1 MPAQLPH
8 SVQADSTQKLLTD
21 DSLLIIFTYAPAGL
35 GHLRVTDALHRAL
48 PQKVKPLILG
58 AHDTRITWIHRVT
71 SINPNLRKIMEWI
84 QQGTPQKIFTIWYR
98 NWLRTKNKFLY
109 QQLSLLID
117 QHLEKPD
124 QVTVISTHFGLA
136 HQLAEVK
143 QQLEKDKQIKINLV
157 VQVTDDTPQHIWFV
171 PGADLIIVPS
181 RETKEALNNYRQSQ
195 GFKPVK
201 LKVLA
206 YPVSPN
212 LMQDFSSIEFQF
224 KRQQLDPQ
232 TNAKINFA
240 IPISGAAVGLNYF
253 KVLVNSLDEIDN
265 SYQFF
270 IISRFSAHT
279 KNFLIDMANKTTT
292 QIFPAKEDHKV
303 VNYYERV
310 YEEDVISLEI
320 TKPSE
325 QAFKVLLDPV
335 QRGGAVMLFA
345 KPVGRQ
351 EYDNLNFM
359 RRHRLIPSEAIQQE
373 LFSLATQNKSI
384 PSDLFELAR
393 HWRGV
398 LVPEC
403 PIKTAHYVDWLYRN
417 KVFLKMLQY
426 RPVKEVDIKEVNDQG
441 AFLFW
446 KQVSQLIS

>member
-8 SVQADSTQKLLTD
+8 SVQADSAQEPLTD

-48 PQKVKPLILG
+48 PQQVKPLILG
-58 AHDTRITWIHRVT
+58 AHDSRITWIHRVT
-71 SINPNLRKIMEWI
+71 SINPSLRKIMEWI
-84 QQGTPQKIFTIWYR
+84 QQGVPQEIFTIWYR
-98 NWLRTKNKFLY
+98 NWLRTRNQSLY

-117 QHLEKPD
+117 QHLKKPE
-124 QVTVISTHFGLA
+124 QVTVVSTHFGLA

-143 QQLEKDKQIKINLV
+143 QQLEEDKQIKINLV

-171 PGADLIIVPS
+171 PGADLIVVPS
-181 RETKEALNNYRQSQ
+181 RETKKGLENYRQSQ
-195 GFKPVK
+195 GFRPVK

-206 YPVSPN
+206 YPVSPM
-212 LMQDFSSIEFQF
+212 LMRDFNSDEFQS
-224 KRQQLDPQ
+224 KRQQLNPE
-232 TNAKINFA
+232 TNSKINFA

-253 KVLVNSLDEIDN
+253 KHLVDCLEEKNSG
-265 SYQFF
+265 YQFF
-270 IISRFSAHT
+270 VISRFSTHT
-279 KNFLIDMANKTTT
+279 KKFLIELANKPTV
-292 QIFPAKEDHKV
+292 QIYPAKEDHKV

-310 YEEDVISLEI
+310 YAEDVISLEI
-320 TKPSE
+320 SKPSE

-345 KPVGRQ
+345 EPVGRQ
-351 EYDNLNFM
+351 EYDNLKFM

-373 LFSLATQNKSI
+373 LYALAVQNKFI
-384 PSDLFELAR
+384 PGDLFELVR
-393 HWRGV
+393 HWRGL

-403 PIKTAHYVDWLYRN
+403 PIKTAHYVDWLYRS
-417 KVFLKMLQY
+417 KVFLEMLQY
-426 RPVKEVDIKEVNDQG
+426 RPVKEIDIKEVNDQG

-446 KQVSQLIS
+446 EQIRQLIS